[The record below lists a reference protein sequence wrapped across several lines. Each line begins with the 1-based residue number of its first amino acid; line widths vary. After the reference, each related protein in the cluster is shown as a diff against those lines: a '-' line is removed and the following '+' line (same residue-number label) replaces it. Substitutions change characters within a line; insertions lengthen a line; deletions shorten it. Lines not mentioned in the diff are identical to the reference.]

1 MEEDEKPLLPV
12 TVLSGFLVRLDPLFP
27 FHIFK
32 IATTPTSIIP
42 KRHHLHSNDAT
53 QLADRSQQTGA
64 AAKQTLLKHIL
75 HSDTH
80 GLKIAI
86 IVNDMAEVNIDGAH
100 IARLS
105 TKNEQENLVQMQNG
119 CICCTLRGDF
129 LVELANMAWS
139 KQFDYVLIESSGIS
153 EPQQVA
159 ETFSAALSAEMLEI
173 PEAMEKKDR
182 EVVEKIANAGG
193 LETVA
198 RIDTMVTVVDAF
210 RFFAEFN
217 TGEFLTDRFG
227 RDEVPPEDERTISD
241 LMADQL
247 EFANVIIINKT
258 DAIDR
263 PTLARIHRCITN
275 LNPKAKII
283 ETKFGRVEPKEL
295 VGTRSF
301 NLEEAQMMSGW
312 LASLHEMFLMD
323 VNGKKKLAPKPETL
337 EYGIGSFVYR
347 ARRPFDPMRLY
358 RLLAGKFVL
367 IQPDPDEDEDEEDG
381 KGDGSED
388 EASEKGTGSSAS
400 LMDVDIQRANTSPKK
415 KSRKRRRGKKKK
427 KTPSSPPSRATPA
440 SIVAAKAAS
449 PLWAKMHRSKGW
461 LWFATRPTQAGSWN
475 TAGAML
481 RIEYEQD
488 WFCCMEPEE
497 WGADDPDVRK
507 AVEKD
512 FEGEWGDRRQEIVF
526 IGEDLDKERIT
537 RELDACLLTKREFG
551 KWERLMRRKD
561 VSAERKEDM
570 LSQWW
575 DDSYWAEWTV
585 GEEEGGGGGGGA
597 GGGHQH
603 HGHNHAGHNHK
614 H

>member
-1 MEEDEKPLLPV
+1 MKMEEDEKPLLPV
-12 TVLSGFLVRLDPLFP
+12 TVLSGFLGSG
-27 FHIFK
+27 K
-32 IATTPTSIIP
+32 T
-42 KRHHLHSNDAT
+42 
-53 QLADRSQQTGA
+53 
-64 AAKQTLLKHIL
+64 TLLKHIL
-75 HSDTH
+75 HSNTH

-173 PEAMEKKDR
+173 PEAMEKKER

-400 LMDVDIQRANTSPKK
+400 LMDVDVEMADAHTH
-415 KSRKRRRGKKKK
+415 SRHSKRKDSKGEHLAEKEEQEEEEGEEEEEEDPFFASLPRD
-427 KTPSSPPSRATPA
+427 PA

-585 GEEEGGGGGGGA
+585 GEEEGGGGGGGGA

>member
-1 MEEDEKPLLPV
+1 MEMDEDKPLLPV
-12 TVLSGFLVRLDPLFP
+12 TVLSGFLGSG
-27 FHIFK
+27 K
-32 IATTPTSIIP
+32 T
-42 KRHHLHSNDAT
+42 
-53 QLADRSQQTGA
+53 
-64 AAKQTLLKHIL
+64 TLLKHIL
-75 HSDTH
+75 HSNTH

-105 TKNEQENLVQMQNG
+105 TKNERDNLVQMQNG

-129 LVELANMAWS
+129 LVELATMAWS

-159 ETFSAALSAEMLEI
+159 ETFSAALSAEMLQI
-173 PEAMEKKDR
+173 PEDMDVKDR
-182 EVVEKIANAGG
+182 DVIERIANAGG

-258 DAIDR
+258 DAIT
-263 PTLARIHRCITN
+263 PSTLSRIRHCIGT
-275 LNPKAKII
+275 LNPKAKLL
-283 ETKFGRVEPKEL
+283 EARFGRIEPGAI

-301 NLEEAQMMSGW
+301 DLAEAQMMSGW
-312 LASLHEMFLMD
+312 LASLHDMFLMD
-323 VNGKKKLAPKPETL
+323 VNGRKTLAPKPETA

-367 IQPDPDEDEDEEDG
+367 IQPDPEDEDEEG
-381 KGDGSED
+381 EEEEGEVSED
-388 EASEKGTGSSAS
+388 DEGSLVSSCAASEASSEASDDDEEEEDPFFAS
-400 LMDVDIQRANTSPKK
+400 LPRD
-415 KSRKRRRGKKKK
+415 
-427 KTPSSPPSRATPA
+427 PSA
-440 SIVAAKAAS
+440 IVAAKAAH
-449 PLWAKMHRSKGW
+449 PLWGKMHRSKGW
-461 LWFATRPTQAGSWN
+461 LWFSTRPTQAGSWN

-481 RIEYEQD
+481 RVEYEQD
-488 WFCCMEPEE
+488 WFCCLAPSE
-497 WGADDPDVRK
+497 WGAEDPDVK
-507 AVEKD
+507 AAVEKD

-526 IGEDLDKERIT
+526 IGEQLDRESIE
-537 RELDACLLTKREFG
+537 RELDACLLTEAEFK
-551 KWERLMRRKD
+551 KWERVMRRRD
-561 VSAERKEDM
+561 VGAERKEEV
-570 LSQWW
+570 LRRWW

-585 GEEEGGGGGGGA
+585 GEEEEADAGA
-597 GGGHQH
+597 
-603 HGHNHAGHNHK
+603 HAGHGHG
-614 H
+614 HGHSHAGHRH

>member
-1 MEEDEKPLLPV
+1 MEMDEDKPLLPV
-12 TVLSGFLVRLDPLFP
+12 TVLSGFLGSG
-27 FHIFK
+27 K
-32 IATTPTSIIP
+32 T
-42 KRHHLHSNDAT
+42 
-53 QLADRSQQTGA
+53 
-64 AAKQTLLKHIL
+64 TLLKHIL
-75 HSDTH
+75 HSNTH

-105 TKNEQENLVQMQNG
+105 TKNERDNLVQMQNG

-129 LVELANMAWS
+129 LVELATMAWS

-159 ETFSAALSAEMLEI
+159 ETFSAALSAEMLQI
-173 PEAMEKKDR
+173 PEDMEVKDR
-182 EVVEKIANAGG
+182 DVIERIANAGG

-258 DAIDR
+258 DAIT
-263 PTLARIHRCITN
+263 PSTLSRIRHCIGT
-275 LNPKAKII
+275 LNPKAKLI
-283 ETKFGRVEPKEL
+283 ETRFGRVDPGAI

-301 NLEEAQMMSGW
+301 NLAEAQMMSGW

-323 VNGKKKLAPKPETL
+323 VNGRKTLAPKPETA

-367 IQPDPDEDEDEEDG
+367 IQPDPEDDEEEG
-381 KGDGSED
+381 EGEVSED
-388 EASEKGTGSSAS
+388 DEGSQPGTGSSAS
-400 LMDVDIQRANTSPKK
+400 VADVEMADAAHDHHHHHHHQRGQRSK
-415 KSRKRRRGKKKK
+415 RKDSKGEELASASASED
-427 KTPSSPPSRATPA
+427 SSEGEEEEEEEEEDPFFATLPRDPA
-440 SIVAAKAAS
+440 AIVAAKAAH

-461 LWFATRPTQAGSWN
+461 LWFSTRPTQAGSWN

-481 RIEYEQD
+481 RVEYEQD
-488 WFCCMEPEE
+488 WFCCLPPGE
-497 WGADDPDVRK
+497 WGADDPDVK
-507 AVEKD
+507 AAVEKD

-526 IGEDLDKERIT
+526 IGEALDKEVIE
-537 RELDACLLTKREFG
+537 RELDACLLTESEFK

-561 VSAERKEDM
+561 VSEERKEEV
-570 LSQWW
+570 LGRWW

-585 GEEEGGGGGGGA
+585 GEEVDA
-597 GGGHQH
+597 GGG
-603 HGHNHAGHNHK
+603 HAGHNHG
-614 H
+614 HGHAGHRH

>member
-1 MEEDEKPLLPV
+1 MDEKVEEQPLLPV
-12 TVLSGFLVRLDPLFP
+12 TVLSGFLGSG
-27 FHIFK
+27 K
-32 IATTPTSIIP
+32 T
-42 KRHHLHSNDAT
+42 
-53 QLADRSQQTGA
+53 
-64 AAKQTLLKHIL
+64 TLLKHIL
-75 HSDTH
+75 HSNTH
-80 GLKIAI
+80 GLKIAV

-105 TKNEQENLVQMQNG
+105 TKNERDNLVQMQNG

-129 LVELANMAWS
+129 LVELATMAWS
-139 KQFDYVLIESSGIS
+139 RAFDYVLIESSGIS

-159 ETFSAALSAEMLEI
+159 ETFTAALSAEMMEI
-173 PEAMEKKDR
+173 PEGMGER
-182 EVVEKIANAGG
+182 ERDVVERIANAGG
-193 LETVA
+193 LETIA

-258 DAIDR
+258 DAI
-263 PTLARIHRCITN
+263 PPSTLGRITRCISS
-275 LNPKAKII
+275 LNPSAKILN
-283 ETKFGRVEPKEL
+283 TRFGRVDPAEL

-301 NLEEAQMMSGW
+301 NLEAAQMSSGW

-323 VNGKKKLAPKPETL
+323 VNGRKTLAPKPETL

-367 IQPDPDEDEDEEDG
+367 IQPDPEDEDEGEGDEDD
-381 KGDGSED
+381 GDDEDTERGSA
-388 EASEKGTGSSAS
+388 ASST
-400 LMDVDIQRANTSPKK
+400 MDVDQDEVEEEDPFF
-415 KSRKRRRGKKKK
+415 
-427 KTPSSPPSRATPA
+427 SSLPRDPEA
-440 SIVAAKAAS
+440 IVAAKAAD
-449 PLWAKMHRSKGW
+449 PLWGKMHRSKGW
-461 LWFATRPTQAGSWN
+461 LWFSTRPTQAGSWN

-481 RIEYEQD
+481 RVEYEQD
-488 WFCCMEPEE
+488 WFCEMAEEE
-497 WGADDPDVRK
+497 WGADDPDVK
-507 AVEKD
+507 AAVEKD

-526 IGEDLDKERIT
+526 IGESLDQERIT
-537 RELDACLLTKREFG
+537 RALDECLLTPKEFK

-561 VSAERKEDM
+561 VGLERKEEM
-570 LSQWW
+570 LNQWW

-585 GEEEGGGGGGGA
+585 GEEAMEGGGG
-597 GGGHQH
+597 H
-603 HGHNHAGHNHK
+603 HHHHHAGHK